1 MESSSSS
8 YNQIRDNAKPWNYIF
23 SAWGCIECA
32 ICFLLMGSL
41 IRIMSRVKW
50 KNMHVDMKLSY
61 MMIWLDLFGAFCLLF
76 NSINNFASH
85 GLFVSN
91 RIFCNL
97 DAIMLFLSFFTSIY
111 CVGIVS
117 LERCLLIVYK
127 REYSERFYFYIL
139 GGLSLI
145 NIIAAIQAWIL
156 NGYTLFPMSL
166 YCFYN
171 LKTPGGF
178 VGSVLMVVSVGVADT
193 LLFVCYP
200 MICVYRRKQSQKA
213 QLELGLDP
221 EKVKLEVNRTIAKS
235 LGIILASGL
244 TNGPYMVIL
253 IITWFN
259 PDFLTPMIDFFQ
271 TVIIVSNLLLNT
283 VILLNIKPELLK
295 SLKKMWGIKSE

>member
-1 MESSSSS
+1 MESQNN

-23 SAWGCIECA
+23 SAWGCIEFV
-32 ICFLLMGSL
+32 ICILLMGSL
-41 IRIMSRVKW
+41 IRVISRDKW
-50 KNMHVDMKLSY
+50 KNMKVDMKLAY
-61 MMIWLDLFGAFCLLF
+61 MMIFLDLFGAFCLLF
-76 NSINNFASH
+76 NSINNLASH

-91 RIFCNL
+91 RILCNL

-127 REYSERFYFYIL
+127 REYSERFYFSIL

-145 NIIAAIQAWIL
+145 NIIAAIQAWVL

-178 VGSVLMVVSVGVADT
+178 TGSVLMVVSVGIADT

-200 MICVYRRKQSQKA
+200 MICIYRRKQSQNA

-221 EKVKLEVNRTIAKS
+221 LKVQREVNRTIYKS
-235 LGIILASGL
+235 LGIILASAL

-259 PDFLTPMIDFFQ
+259 PDFLTPIIDFFQ

-283 VILLNIKPELLK
+283 LILLNMKPELLK
-295 SLKKMWGIKSE
+295 SLKEMWGFNSE